1 MRDAALRPGR
11 FGIVFRRRRKRT
23 LHIVV
28 CVKQTP
34 DSAAKIGVEAGHV
47 TWGDAGLVV
56 NPWDEYAIEEAIRLK
71 EQHGGR
77 ATAIGMGPESA
88 KEALKTCIAMG
99 CDEAILIS
107 DPALKGSDALATS
120 YVLARAIEKLGDV
133 DVALFGKQAIDGDT
147 GLVPIGVARR
157 LGWAPLT
164 YTIKIAELDP
174 AARTIKVERLLEQG
188 KQIVTGNL
196 PAVIGTVKDINEP
209 RYPSFMGIRKA
220 AKAAIPTW
228 TAADLGCDP
237 EKIGAAG
244 SAVRWPEVYPPP
256 AREGSVQMIEGGSPE
271 EIAAKLVDKLIEDK
285 VI

>member
-1 MRDAALRPGR
+1 MH
-11 FGIVFRRRRKRT
+11 V
-23 LHIVV
+23 VV

-34 DSAAKIGVEAGHV
+34 DSAAKLAVENGRV
-47 TWGDAGLVV
+47 TWGDASLVV

-71 EQHGGR
+71 EKHGGK
-77 ATAIGMGPESA
+77 ATAISMGPESA

-99 CDEAILIS
+99 CDEGILIS

-120 YVLARAIEKLGDV
+120 YTLAKAIEKMGAV
-133 DVALFGKQAIDGDT
+133 DLVLFGKQAIDGDT
-147 GLVPIGVARR
+147 GLVPIGLARR

-174 AARTIKVERLLEQG
+174 AARTLKAERLLEQG
-188 KQIVTGNL
+188 KQIVAARL
-196 PAVIGTVKDINEP
+196 PAVVGTVKDINEP

-220 AKAAIPTW
+220 ARAAIPTW

-237 EKIGAAG
+237 AKIGAAG
-244 SAVRWPEVYPPP
+244 SAMRWPVVYAPP
-256 AREGSVQMIEGGSPE
+256 ARQGACEFIEGAPE
-271 EIAAKLVDKLIEDK
+271 EIAAKLADKLIADK